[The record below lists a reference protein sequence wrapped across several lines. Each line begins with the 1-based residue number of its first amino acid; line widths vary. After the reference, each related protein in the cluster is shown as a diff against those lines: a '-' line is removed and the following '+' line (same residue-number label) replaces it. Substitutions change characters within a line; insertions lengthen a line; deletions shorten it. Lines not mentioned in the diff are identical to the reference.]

1 MSGFIT
7 IIKMNLKLLLRN
19 KGYLIFLVILPVLS
33 VILLNIN
40 NINSPDATEN
50 VVKIIEMKQENDTI
64 MNVSNTRMNIKVYD
78 SSNTKLSEYIL
89 EEMAKTGSYRIY
101 RYKSTAMSVKE
112 VRKKALE
119 SANHNVIGAVI
130 YIPNNFDDEILK
142 GKDSNIVVYEATKD
156 GRIDLMESNLKS
168 FTQSIF
174 NYAKLSNYNKTEL
187 IKLLEI
193 SEKSEMA
200 KESVGIEVG
209 DALNLTAK
217 QSAHS
222 ASMGYALSF
231 LTLSFLFSGIFIAAT
246 VVEERQ
252 NRVYNR
258 FVLSISSLANYGIV
272 KLIMVIITVLLQTGF
287 IAVGIKL
294 IVKTDYGIPFFS
306 FLFLVFFLG
315 LVFNLFSV
323 VIGVFTNNVM
333 SSNYVC
339 FAVWCLS
346 CLFAGLYFPLD
357 GASKWWARATLLM
370 PQRWVV
376 KASEMLMAGK
386 DGVFSMF
393 LLVMF
398 SFLAVITCIG
408 LLGIKIRRKE

>member
-101 RYKSTAMSVKE
+101 RYKSTAISVKE

>member
-193 SEKSEMA
+193 SEKSEMV